1 MEYIRSI
8 NVCSTYYDIHWSHI
22 YTRTVPDRP
31 LLLFWRK
38 CRAPLL
44 LWDSYLQLRGCPN
57 EGTTCRTVAFK
68 WNPPSSPAFNLYCN
82 PIDALIIALS
92 HAVNPTTAYW
102 VMNTPHIY
110 IPQDDRYILI
120 DLQLLHHR
128 MEQEEPK
135 NCCWWQHAPSWL
147 FQMDM
152 CTLLLLISS
161 IQFEQEC
168 ILFWKEQVERICC
181 FGKEQE
187 LAHTRV
193 ERIIYI
199 ASMDELISIQIS

>member
-1 MEYIRSI
+1 MCVVR
-8 NVCSTYYDIHWSHI
+8 TMI
-22 YTRTVPDRP
+22 YTDHTYIHVLYLIAPSFYSDGNVGRRYCCGIATCNCAGALMKVLHAAQLPLNEIPPHHRP
-31 LLLFWRK
+31 LICTATRSMHWLLHSRM
-38 CRAPLL
+38 
-44 LWDSYLQLRGCPN
+44 QLIQRLHTGWW
-57 EGTTCRTVAFK
+57 TR
-68 WNPPSSPAFNLYCN
+68 
-82 PIDALIIALS
+82 PI
-92 HAVNPTTAYW
+92 Y
-102 VMNTPHIY
+102 IY